1 MGYSLWLAFLGTGFS
16 FLGTTAG
23 SAMVYLFRDDML
35 WKTISVL
42 FVNIA
47 LMGGVQV
54 FGVLALIPIY
64 LYNGTQGK
72 KMKWLFYGFYPVH
85 LLALFLI
92 KMILS

>member
-1 MGYSLWLAFLGTGFS
+1 MFLS
-16 FLGTTAG
+16 
-23 SAMVYLFRDDML
+23 
-35 WKTISVL
+35 
-42 FVNIA
+42 VNIA